1 MNGSLLTM
9 RAPIALAAAC
19 VTTSAALLLSACG
32 GSSDSSDKIQQTSS
46 GSPSTSAT
54 ATASPS
60 TSAAAAGR
68 PTITFPSD
76 AHDVFED
83 QSTGNATKDAILAD
97 NAYWVE
103 AMDDAVFQGTTKT
116 KALPF
121 YGVGL
126 GYQKA
131 LPYIRGFL
139 DKGKSWTGTVRF
151 FDRKVT
157 LLGSNDAAVIYC
169 SDESKAFPKDR
180 KSGKVDNTPTDA
192 DSYVLYNTDLKKNA
206 AGVWQ
211 TDNVSS
217 YRGSKQCQP

>member
-1 MNGSLLTM
+1 M
-9 RAPIALAAAC
+9 RAPIALVAVC
-19 VTTSAALLLSACG
+19 VTTSTALLLTACG
-32 GSSDSSDKIQQTSS
+32 GGSDSADKIQQSPS
-46 GSPSTSAT
+46 GSPSTSA
-54 ATASPS
+54 AASASPS
-60 TSAAAAGR
+60 TSSAAADR

-83 QSTGNATKDAILAD
+83 QSTGDAAKDAILAD
-97 NAYWVE
+97 NAHWVE

-139 DKGKSWTGTVRF
+139 DKGKSWTGTVLF

-157 LLGSNDAAVIYC
+157 LLSSNDAAVIYC

-180 KSGKVDNTPTDA
+180 KTGEVEHTAGSSLD
-192 DSYVLYNTDLKKNA
+192 YVLYNTDLKKNA
-206 AGVWQ
+206 QGVWQ
-211 TDNVSS
+211 TDNVTS
-217 YRGSKQCQP
+217 YRGDKQCQP